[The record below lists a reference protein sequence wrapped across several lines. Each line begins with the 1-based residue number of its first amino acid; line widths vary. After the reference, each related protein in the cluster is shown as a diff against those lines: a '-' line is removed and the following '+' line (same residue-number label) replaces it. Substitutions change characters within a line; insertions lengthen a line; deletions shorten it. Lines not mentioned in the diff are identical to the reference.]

1 VRPEDG
7 LDLVAD
13 FFLSEWTGI
22 AQRYSKQKGT
32 VEGYV
37 ATAFL
42 YYAKRRL
49 AKMQNWRNTLRDTK
63 WLSQLPEREP
73 SEEEQTAA
81 EDLDLLERAVANLP
95 SPLRTALLAY
105 VAGSGRHEEELA
117 ERLQITRHRLRSRLA
132 DAFGRVSVAIG
143 AATEFLPEDREII
156 LLLWR
161 DGRSVAEVARYLAVP
176 ASRVQQTRN
185 RVLERLKRGLLRRR
199 RLKKE
204 D

>member
-1 VRPEDG
+1 
-7 LDLVAD
+7 
-13 FFLSEWTGI
+13 
-22 AQRYSKQKGT
+22 
-32 VEGYV
+32 
-37 ATAFL
+37 
-42 YYAKRRL
+42 
-49 AKMQNWRNTLRDTK
+49 
-63 WLSQLPEREP
+63 
-73 SEEEQTAA
+73 
-81 EDLDLLERAVANLP
+81 
-95 SPLRTALLAY
+95 
-105 VAGSGRHEEELA
+105 
-117 ERLQITRHRLRSRLA
+117 LRSRLA